1 MEYYEDI
8 PPFTMIPPELQDLL
22 LEEGRECSDGGLAL
36 GTGTILSTA
45 SSRGGK
51 TTKMYGL
58 IDWVVAHTKR
68 KVILNNFPEIII
80 KKGIPPHWR
89 GRVVSGDIN
98 ELWRIDSDTNA
109 VWLID
114 DSAVH
119 NSSAEAYNSSTSK
132 YLSKISGIISHLGG
146 GQTLLYTT
154 QNLAGVQK
162 SLFRFTETVL
172 MVGHMNISGLRTER
186 NEFFEDISNAQYLLH
201 QAHEYAGS
209 NDKRY
214 RDFYIT
220 VTTNNNNPY
229 RIIPFVKPRWLFDL
243 DPKRK
248 DMLSRPFRYMDVEE
262 IQKRIFGESK
272 SKKGVKNEK
281 TV

>member
-1 MEYYEDI
+1 MEYYENT

-58 IDWVVAHTKR
+58 IDWVVAHTNR

-80 KKGIPPHWR
+80 KKGIPPHWK

-98 ELWRIDSDTNA
+98 NLWKIDSDTNA

-146 GQTLLYTT
+146 GQTLLYTNKNT
-154 QNLAGVQK
+154 
-162 SLFRFTETVL
+162 
-172 MVGHMNISGLRTER
+172 
-186 NEFFEDISNAQYLLH
+186 LL
-201 QAHEYAGS
+201 S
-209 NDKRY
+209 
-214 RDFYIT
+214 
-220 VTTNNNNPY
+220 
-229 RIIPFVKPRWLFDL
+229 
-243 DPKRK
+243 
-248 DMLSRPFRYMDVEE
+248 
-262 IQKRIFGESK
+262 
-272 SKKGVKNEK
+272 
-281 TV
+281 

>member
-1 MEYYEDI
+1 MQYYEEI

-22 LEEGRECSDGGLAL
+22 LEEGRECSDGVIIPGNRDNSFNCF
-36 GTGTILSTA
+36 IK
-45 SSRGGK
+45 RGK
-51 TTKMYGL
+51 TTKMYAL
-58 IDWVVAHTKR
+58 IDWVVAHTNR
-68 KVILNNFPEIII
+68 NVILNNFPEVII

-89 GRVVSGDIN
+89 GRVDSGDIN
-98 ELWRIDSDTNA
+98 DLWRIPKDQNC

-186 NEFFEDISNAQYLLH
+186 NEFYDDISNAQYLLH
-201 QAHEYAGS
+201 QAHGYAGS

-220 VTTNNNNPY
+220 VNTHSKNPY
-229 RIIPFVKPRWLFDL
+229 RIVPFLKPKWLFDADKL
-243 DPKRK
+243 RK
-248 DMLSRPFRYMDVEE
+248 DMLSRPFRYMDTQE
-262 IQKRIFGESK
+262 IESRIFGKK
-272 SKKGVKNEK
+272 SNKKVKE
-281 TV
+281 